1 MLCQIRKYFFDALVR
16 SATNY
21 LNTFDSK
28 SGRFLENGGWAVTLQ
43 DAVLA
48 YAYLYTT
55 EKEGNPFYKDD
66 KIYNVI
72 LKGVQALRDFQ
83 YPDGQFEFIKTDGSK
98 WGPIYMPW
106 TFYHWL
112 ETYEIMKNYLPD
124 DVRGD
129 WEIGLMPAFISFS
142 RRDNKHLHNIPLWD
156 SMSLHRAGIIFNNEN
171 WKKHADVL
179 FQKAVEEQ
187 HPDGYWEEHGGPTVS
202 YNYVY
207 MHAMGLYRFHGGRI
221 DVTEALR
228 KSVMFHQAF
237 TYPDGSI
244 VETIDGRV
252 KYHKTE
258 KRYSTMGL
266 TGLLATSAGI
276 SYIHSLLNFF
286 SQDRISLPHTTSLLI
301 MLDNINEDFIDK
313 FTGYANF
320 TNESLELIHGQGSI
334 IRKNNRQVVLSS
346 YTAPLCE
353 SRWALD
359 RQSFI
364 SVWDKNIGLILGSGN
379 SKYQPE
385 HSSFIICGKDGKV
398 ISYAPVSARHLS
410 LNEVEL
416 LYYGARC
423 TIKAQIDDSGAILI
437 TYGAQKAEDILSW
450 YINIPLKPQF
460 NNSVVELKEYKQD
473 GKNVV
478 EFSGIYLSFS
488 EDYRITAPSFP
499 FNPYAIDG
507 SSGIDEAIAV
517 LTVYPKKDSIS
528 IKIV

>member
-1 MLCQIRKYFFDALVR
+1 MLEQIKKHFFDALVR
-16 SATNY
+16 SANNY

-55 EKEGNPFYKDD
+55 EKEGNPFYKDE

-72 LKGVQALRDFQ
+72 LKGIQALRNFQ

-124 DVRGD
+124 DVRCD
-129 WEIGLMPAFISFS
+129 WGTGLIPAFISFS

-156 SMSLHRAGIIFNNEN
+156 SMSLHRAGIIFNNED

-179 FQKAVEEQ
+179 FQKATEKQ

-202 YNYVY
+202 YNRVY
-207 MHAMGLYRFHGGRI
+207 MHAMGLYKFHGGRI
-221 DVTEALR
+221 NVTETLR
-228 KSVMFHQAF
+228 KSAMFHQAF
-237 TYPDGSI
+237 TYPDGSS

-252 KYHKTE
+252 KYRKTE
-258 KRYSTMGL
+258 KIRSTTGL
-266 TGLLATSAGI
+266 TGLLATSAGV
-276 SYIHSLLNFF
+276 SYIHAFLNFF

-313 FTGYANF
+313 FAGYENFANDK
-320 TNESLELIHGQGSI
+320 LELLHGQGSI

-346 YTAPLCE
+346 YTAPFSE

-364 SVWDKNIGLILGSGN
+364 SVWDKNISLILGSGN
-379 SKYQPE
+379 SKYQPD
-385 HSSFIICGKDGKV
+385 HSSFVICGKDGRI
-398 ISYAPVSARHLS
+398 ISYMPVSARHIS

-437 TYGAQKAEDILSW
+437 TYCAQKAEDILSW
-450 YINIPLKPQF
+450 YINVPLKAQF
-460 NNSVVELKEYKQD
+460 ISSVAELKEYKQD
-473 GKNVV
+473 DKNVI
-478 EFSGIYLSFS
+478 EFSGIRLSFS

-499 FNPYAIDG
+499 FNPYAID
-507 SSGIDEAIAV
+507 SSAGIDEAIAV
-517 LTVYPKKDSIS
+517 LTIYPKKDSIS
-528 IKIV
+528 IRIV